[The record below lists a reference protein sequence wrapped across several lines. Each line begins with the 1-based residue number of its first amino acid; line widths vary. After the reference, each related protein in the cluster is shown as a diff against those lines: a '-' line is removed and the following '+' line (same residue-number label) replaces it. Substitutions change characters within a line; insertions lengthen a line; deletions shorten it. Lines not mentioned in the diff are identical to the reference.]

1 VLVRKGYVPGPDPA
15 EWLRTSSLK
24 AWLLPNTDIPLSPA
38 VSDFLKA
45 WLLTKLTEPVRAV
58 LTIIA
63 VPVLARRLPGRIM
76 AFLRR
81 P

>member
-1 VLVRKGYVPGPDPA
+1 MLVRKGYVPGPDPA